1 MKRLIEQNFYE
12 VLGIEF
18 DASSGEIT
26 RAYKE
31 NHQLYDEDSL
41 VSYSLFSKEEREVIL
56 ARVNEAYSTLIDEKK
71 RSRYDQSL
79 VETGVLKEGTK
90 PRNGRRRA
98 DLPPDSE
105 RPGSN
110 TILAI
115 RDELKARASSNAVV
129 QEILSHEVLRGK
141 DLKRIREE
149 LGVSLEIVTEMTK
162 IRGIFLHAIEED
174 QYEKAPSGTF
184 LKSYVKAYAQS
195 IGLDAASVAGC
206 YLKGLNG

>member
-1 MKRLIEQNFYE
+1 MKRPAEKTFYD

-18 DASSGEIT
+18 DASSDEIK
-26 RAYKE
+26 RAFKE

-41 VSYSLFSKEEREVIL
+41 VSYSLFSKEEREAIL

-79 VETGVLKEGTK
+79 METGVLKEGAK
-90 PRNGRRRA
+90 SQNGPRA
-98 DLPPDSE
+98 TPLLPDSE
-105 RPGSN
+105 RPRNN

-115 RDELKARASSNAVV
+115 RDELKARVSSSAVI
-129 QEILSHEVLRGK
+129 QEILGHDVLRGK
-141 DLKRIREE
+141 DLKKIREE

-162 IRGIFLHAIEED
+162 IRSIFLHAIEED

-206 YLKGLNG
+206 YLKGMNG

>member
-1 MKRLIEQNFYE
+1 MKRLGEQSFYD
-12 VLGIEF
+12 VLGIES
-18 DASSGEIT
+18 DASSSEVN

-31 NHQLYDEDSL
+31 NQQLYGEDSL
-41 VSYSLFSKEEREVIL
+41 VSYSLFSREEREEIL

-71 RSRYDQSL
+71 RSRYDQAL
-79 VETGVLKEGTK
+79 VESGVLKEGTK
-90 PRNGRRRA
+90 SQNGRRTTGLTA
-98 DLPPDSE
+98 DSE
-105 RPGSN
+105 RPRNN

-115 RDELKARASSNAVV
+115 RAELRARVSSNAAI
-129 QEILSHEVLRGK
+129 QEILGHDVLRGK
-141 DLKRIREE
+141 DLKMIREE

-195 IGLDAASVAGC
+195 IGLDAASVASC
-206 YLKGLNG
+206 YLKGMNG